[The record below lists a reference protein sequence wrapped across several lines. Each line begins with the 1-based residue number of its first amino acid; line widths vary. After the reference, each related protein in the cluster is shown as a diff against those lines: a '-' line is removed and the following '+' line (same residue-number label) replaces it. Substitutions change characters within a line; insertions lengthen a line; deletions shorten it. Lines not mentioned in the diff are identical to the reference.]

1 MRFALECAAN
11 GAAELCDGTV
21 GRALFGNV
29 RAQNTY
35 KIFIMNFL
43 FVRNI
48 EIDPW

>member
-29 RAQNTY
+29 RAKNTY
-35 KIFIMNFL
+35 RIFIIYFL
-43 FVRNI
+43 CVNNV
-48 EIDPW
+48 EIDP